1 MKIIHIKLW
10 YNNDKN
16 IINKGLS
23 CVKKSMVNLSMVII
37 RFFYQCLCN
46 DCFRKIPGHLKNL
59 CNWLNHKLD
68 NKRYANR
75 PAIIAL
81 LFFCTF
87 VRVHAQL
94 IPSME
99 PVLHLKTD
107 SFDIYSP
114 KSLEAEAKRLASFAD
129 KTYGELCDF
138 LGLELRTERIPVLLS
153 DLQYSLNGFS
163 TLYPSNRIV
172 LLLASADPR
181 SQLATL
187 EDELYSVF
195 LHELVHYITLNERS
209 LAWRVLSWFGGD
221 WVAPEIYM
229 MPQAMVE
236 GTAVWVESRFKENG
250 SGRLN
255 DPAALEFVRLE
266 RARGKDR
273 SLWDVSGLEDFY
285 GAGSL
290 PYLYGG
296 LFVDYL
302 SERFGPSIVGRL
314 WQSSGRG
321 IIYRGFDGG
330 ILSKGILERE
340 TGVKPNK
347 LWQDFLVWIDE
358 GSELE
363 VQGKQGGV
371 DPIKMNDAADIP
383 AEKELFSGY
392 VGALGAGG
400 GKVYFVDLERR
411 GMYQLS
417 VVDLQEDFKNKSE
430 FEKKAMAK
438 KPERLFATDQMLRN
452 IYCNVKF
459 GRLELDWT
467 RINSQNQAIPAR
479 YIYDLS
485 EHKLRYE
492 KDLPQAS
499 IGEALFEKHS
509 GTKEEIS
516 LYDSWQDPLTSIEY
530 GLVRL
535 GTAVLPARR
544 FANGQIEV
552 ADIPDLAIRW
562 LSQGFRENSE
572 PSDSISFALSLV
584 PDNGLSRLAILEQNN
599 GLWRFAIARKS
610 PSGGVHMPVFTDASH
625 LVYRASIGNGQSRLL
640 LLDISDFKDEIEVPG
655 QHFDSEPLRWISPTA
670 WIESYSLEMRNQSA
684 HLESSEEVQHQP
696 ELKRA
701 AFLQPETS
709 KVPQPE
715 PELSSELSLE
725 PSRAIQKRSILFP
738 AIFET
743 SRIPYADGTLLGIDF
758 IATDLTERLSWS
770 ALVGWDFLIA
780 KPATSI
786 AFQLSAGAWR
796 FELSA
801 WDQGVFAFPVARI
814 SALEG
819 ALHWGHALIPTFKS
833 ISTEIHARYG
843 GVQNKYSEQGLFY
856 LVPDYCAW
864 VAGAGVE
871 FDSLSSS
878 YKPPYNPS
886 GISLKSGIEY
896 EGANSSNFGGLSISG
911 SIYLGES
918 TIAER
923 IGASIYGAWTP
934 TGGVAFSPAARYLEN
949 AGNYEF
955 SVADIPYPAYK
966 EYEACSDLSSW
977 YLYGEIKARLFSLE
991 LNWIMSHLF
1000 APSFALRRISM
1011 SSGLRGAGLEIDN
1024 TPSLLSSAFLQADFD
1039 CALLSGLAAVTHMHL
1054 TLEAAWAFQADKAD
1068 VKPFHFS
1075 VGLAAGL

>member
-1 MKIIHIKLW
+1 
-10 YNNDKN
+10 
-16 IINKGLS
+16 
-23 CVKKSMVNLSMVII
+23 MVNLSMVIT

-46 DCFRKIPGHLKNL
+46 DFFRKMPGHLKNL
-59 CNWLNHKLD
+59 CNWRNYKLD

-75 PAIIAL
+75 HAIIAL

-99 PVLHLKTD
+99 PVLHLRTN

-114 KSLEAEAKRLASFAD
+114 KSLEVEAERLASFAD
-129 KTYGELCDF
+129 KTYGELCEF
-138 LGLELRTERIPVLLS
+138 LGLELRTEHIPVLLS

-195 LHELVHYITLNERS
+195 LHELVHYVTLNERS
-209 LAWRVLSWFGGD
+209 LAWRVLSWLGGD

-236 GTAVWVESRFKENG
+236 GTAVWVESRFEENR

-340 TGVKPNK
+340 TGVRPKK

-363 VQGKQGGV
+363 VQGEQGGV
-371 DPIKMNDAADIP
+371 DRIEMNDAADMP
-383 AEKELFSGY
+383 AKKELFSGY
-392 VGALGAGG
+392 IGALGAGE

-417 VVDLQEDFKNKSE
+417 VVDLQEDSENQSE
-430 FEKKAMAK
+430 FEKKSMER
-438 KPERLFATDQMLRN
+438 KPERLFAADQMLRN

-459 GRLELDWT
+459 GKLELDWT

-492 KDLPQAS
+492 KDLPQAG

-509 GTKEEIS
+509 GTKEGVS
-516 LYDSWQDPLTSIEY
+516 LNDAWQDTLTSIEY

-572 PSDSISFALSLV
+572 PSDSIRFALSLV

-610 PSGGVHMPVFTDASH
+610 PLGGVHMPVFTDASH

-640 LLDISDFKDEIEVPG
+640 LLDISDFKDEIEAPG

-684 HLESSEEVQHQP
+684 YKENSGEVQHKP

-701 AFLQPETS
+701 VLFQPETS
-709 KVPQPE
+709 KVAQPE
-715 PELSSELSLE
+715 PELSLESSLE
-725 PSRAIQKRSILFP
+725 PSKAAQKRSTLFP

-770 ALVGWDFLIA
+770 AFAGWDFLIA

-796 FELSA
+796 LELSA
-801 WDQGVFAFPVARI
+801 WDQGVFASPVARI

-819 ALHWGHALIPTFKS
+819 ALRWGHALIPTFRS

-843 GVQNKYSEQGLFY
+843 GVQDRYSEHGFFY
-856 LVPDYCAW
+856 LAPDYFAW

-878 YKPPYNPS
+878 YKPPYDPS

-918 TIAER
+918 TIADR
-923 IGASIYGAWTP
+923 IGASIYAAWTP
-934 TGGVAFSPAARYLEN
+934 TGGVAFSPTARYLEY
-949 AGNYEF
+949 AGNHEF

-966 EYEACSDLSSW
+966 EYKACPDLSSW
-977 YLYGEIKARLFSLE
+977 YLYGEIKSRLFSLE
-991 LNWIMSHLF
+991 LNWVMRRLF
-1000 APSFALRRISM
+1000 APSFALRRISI

-1024 TPSLLSSAFLQADFD
+1024 APSLLSSAFLQSDFD

-1068 VKPFHFS
+1068 GQPFHFS
-1075 VGLAAGL
+1075 VGLTTEL